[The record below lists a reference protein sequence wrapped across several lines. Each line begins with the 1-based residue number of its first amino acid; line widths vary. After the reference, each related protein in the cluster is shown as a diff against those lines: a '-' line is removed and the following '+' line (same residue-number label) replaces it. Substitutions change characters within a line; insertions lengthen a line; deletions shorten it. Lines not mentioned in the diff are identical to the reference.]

1 MMSPTRRRIL
11 IAEDNESARMILT
24 DLCRMFGYEVDAVT
38 HGLEAVEAFAAGS
51 YDVILMDCH
60 MPVLDG
66 FDATRR
72 IRAAEGGRRPVIIAV
87 TGDGNPGDCIAAG
100 MDDYLTKPVRP
111 PLLRAALGRW
121 LDRSGRNSAP
131 PPAPNART

>member
-1 MMSPTRRRIL
+1 MTTSSRRRIL
-11 IAEDNESARMILT
+11 IVEDNENARLILT
-24 DLCRMFGYEVDAVT
+24 DLCRMFGYDVESVG
-38 HGLEAVEAFAAGS
+38 HGLAAVEAFAADS
-51 YDVILMDCH
+51 FDVILMDCH

-87 TGDGNPGDCIAAG
+87 TGDGNRDDCIAAG

-111 PLLRAALGRW
+111 QLLRAALTRW
-121 LDRSGRNSAP
+121 LEPSGRFQLPQP
-131 PPAPNART
+131 PRTITQ

>member
-1 MMSPTRRRIL
+1 MTTSSRRRIL
-11 IAEDNESARMILT
+11 IAEDNENARLILT
-24 DLCRMFGYEVDAVT
+24 DLCRMFGYEVEAVG
-38 HGLEAVEAFAAGS
+38 HGLAAVEASAAGS

-72 IRAAEGGRRPVIIAV
+72 IRATEGGARPVIIAV
-87 TGDGNPGDCIAAG
+87 TGDGNRDDCIAAG

-111 PLLRAALGRW
+111 QLLRAALSRW
-121 LDRSGRNSAP
+121 LEPSGKIAAP
-131 PPAPNART
+131 AAPSART

>member
-1 MMSPTRRRIL
+1 
-11 IAEDNESARMILT
+11 
-24 DLCRMFGYEVDAVT
+24 MFGYEVEAVG
-38 HGLEAVEAFAAGS
+38 HGLAAVEAVAADS

-72 IRAAEGGRRPVIIAV
+72 IRAADGGNRPVIIAV
-87 TGDGNPGDCIAAG
+87 TGDGNRDDCIAAG

-111 PLLRAALGRW
+111 QLLRAALVRW
-121 LDRSGRNSAP
+121 LEPSGKIAT
-131 PPAPNART
+131 PPAPSART